1 MSRIRVVLN
10 FPANLVEKP
19 VTYHLVRDFDLL
31 VNILR
36 AEIRPGEAGT
46 LLLEL
51 DDRDGEGDLNGGLEF
66 IARGGVKI
74 HTISGRITIDDRSCL
89 HCGACIGPCF
99 AGALALAPGNHELV
113 FDPSRCVLCK
123 VCVEAC
129 PVGAI
134 KVVF

>member
-1 MSRIRVVLN
+1 MARTRVVLN
-10 FPANLVEKP
+10 FPAALVERP
-19 VTYHLVRDFDLL
+19 VTYHLVKDFNLII
-31 VNILR
+31 NILR

-51 DDRDGEGDLNGGLEF
+51 DDGDGRGDLNGGLEF
-66 IARGGVKI
+66 IAREGVRI
-74 HTISGRITIDDRSCL
+74 HTISGRITIDQISCL

-99 AGALALAPGNHELV
+99 AGALSLDPIEHEVALDG
-113 FDPSRCVLCK
+113 SRCVLCK
-123 VCVEAC
+123 ICVEAC